1 MKSEDSMV
9 SLSLNQRN
17 QIAQRLIFTISFW
30 GIGVGVGSYI
40 GLFSTFPLPWFA
52 LLVAIG
58 ITAPVLLYYGN
69 STFHAYIQELH
80 LNYLTVFHLWRIPAA
95 LVFFYYGSQHLLPG
109 TFVRNAAWGDLFAG
123 LLVLPVLMLPSRR
136 WKYWVFHLFGMTD
149 FLIAVGTGLTFS
161 LLQVPMMDAVTT
173 YPVALIPLFGVGI
186 SGASH
191 IMALDLL
198 ARRKAKIS

>member
-1 MKSEDSMV
+1 MV

-17 QIAQRLIFTISFW
+17 QIARRLIFTIGIW
-30 GIGVGVGSYI
+30 GTAVGAGSCV

-58 ITAPVLLYYGN
+58 IMAPVVFYYSN
-69 STFHAYIQELH
+69 STCRAYIQELH
-80 LNYLTVFHLWRIPAA
+80 LNYLTIFHLWRIPAA
-95 LVFFYYGSQHLLPG
+95 LVFFYYGNQHLLPE

-123 LLVLPVLMLPSRR
+123 LLVLPVLILPSHR

-161 LLQVPMMDAVTT
+161 LLQVPMMNTVAT
-173 YPVALIPLFGVGI
+173 YPIALIPLFGVGI

-198 ARRKAKIS
+198 ARGKAKIS